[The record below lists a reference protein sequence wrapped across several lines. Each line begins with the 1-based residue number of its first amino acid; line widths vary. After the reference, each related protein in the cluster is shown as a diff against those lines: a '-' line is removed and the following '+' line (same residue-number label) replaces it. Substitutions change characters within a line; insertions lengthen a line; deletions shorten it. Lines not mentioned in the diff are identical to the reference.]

1 MRHKVK
7 VGIENLFGG
16 KKSRNV
22 KCNFSHKNKVQFDTK
37 VQFKGFSFICF
48 TLLAGKYSL
57 LKSTVTSYD
66 VEKLKT
72 KKRRTLQ
79 GNETKTK
86 KKCAL
91 IYLFSYVKT
100 RSSSIRSHA
109 AQIIGKTYARTFVL
123 YFWQSVCKPRQYHI

>member
-37 VQFKGFSFICF
+37 VQFKGFPFICF

-79 GNETKTK
+79 GNESKTK
-86 KKCAL
+86 KNVRSFTYFRMSKRDL
-91 IYLFSYVKT
+91 LQYVHTQPK
-100 RSSSIRSHA
+100 
-109 AQIIGKTYARTFVL
+109 
-123 YFWQSVCKPRQYHI
+123 